1 MNAFENFYIRL
12 RDARAAYKAAD
23 DAGNESERR
32 AASLACKAVWKEVEE
47 LGFFAC
53 RLFTEYD
60 LSRNC
65 GNEILDITTGIWDRD
80 VAETVAV
87 MRENGIERFAFST
100 CVSRAV
106 ETAWLFQKNG
116 CILEGLIEI
125 NGHRGEHG
133 CNQRR
138 KAHGLLFRVGD

>member
-23 DAGNESERR
+23 DARNETERSI
-32 AASLACKAVWKEVEE
+32 ASNACKAVWKEVEE

-100 CVSRAV
+100 CVSRAA

-125 NGHRGEHG
+125 NGHRGELG
-133 CNQRR
+133 CKQHR

>member
-12 RDARAAYKAAD
+12 RDARAAFKAAN
-23 DAGNESERR
+23 DAGNETESRS
-32 AASLACKAVWKEVEE
+32 AS
-47 LGFFAC
+47 FAC
-53 RLFTEYD
+53 RAICEEVYEQGPLASRLFTEYD